1 MACNEGSQN
10 DPIHIDLF
18 GTYNGETRVDRGWL
32 TKETVVQLKLYNEP
46 IRMWKKSL
54 HGKAVM
60 FLFFLDKTQISIHTV
75 T

>member
-1 MACNEGSQN
+1 MAYNEGSQN

-60 FLFFLDKTQISIHTV
+60 ILFFLDKTKI
-75 T
+75 

>member
-60 FLFFLDKTQISIHTV
+60 FLFYLDKSKI
-75 T
+75 